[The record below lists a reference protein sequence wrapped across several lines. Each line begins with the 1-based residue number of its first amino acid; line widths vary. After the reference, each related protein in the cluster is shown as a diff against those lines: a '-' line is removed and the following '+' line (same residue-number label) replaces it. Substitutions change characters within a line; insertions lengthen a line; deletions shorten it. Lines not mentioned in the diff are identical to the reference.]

1 MLVNPKDRLTADQIM
16 SHPWLADEDSQT
28 QKNMPEVQEA
38 LNHYKYKMKWRKAA
52 NTIKATI
59 RFKKVIAL
67 KM

>member
-1 MLVNPKDRLTADQIM
+1 M

-38 LNHYKYKMKWRKAA
+38 LKHYKYKMKWRKAA